1 MSLLLDP
8 RLKNC
13 RCIFFDEL
21 KLSASIGIHPEE
33 KLKKQLLNIN
43 LEVYINESDSSSLND
58 NIKDVL
64 DYDLIREGI
73 IKIVN
78 SKHFFLQETLIDKI
92 ASFCVEIENVKMTKI
107 NISKPE
113 AYKDC
118 KAVGIELIKWK

>member
-78 SKHFFLQETLIDKI
+78 KHYQLVT
-92 ASFCVEIENVKMTKI
+92 N
-107 NISKPE
+107 
-113 AYKDC
+113 YKD
-118 KAVGIELIKWK
+118 VFFFIKIVIAFKNCIPASYKTI